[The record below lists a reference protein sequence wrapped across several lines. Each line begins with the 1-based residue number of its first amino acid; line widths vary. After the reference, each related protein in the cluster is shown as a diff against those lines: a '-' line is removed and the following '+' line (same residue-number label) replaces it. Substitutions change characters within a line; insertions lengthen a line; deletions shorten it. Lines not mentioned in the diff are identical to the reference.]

1 MNHSVNHK
9 FLLARM
15 KSFDLSDVVVWC
27 IEANLSGRV
36 SRAHIRGEL
45 AGIIPMR
52 SGVPQGSVIG
62 QLVYLLFAN
71 SLTDALEALTLLFED
86 DVQLIT
92 PRKQNM

>member
-1 MNHSVNHK
+1 
-9 FLLARM
+9 M
-15 KSFDLSDVVVWC
+15 KSFDLGNVVVWC

-36 SRAHIRGEL
+36 SRVHVGGEL
-45 AGIIPMR
+45 AGTIPMR

-62 QLVYLLFAN
+62 PLVYLLFAN
-71 SLTDALEALTLLFED
+71 SLTNALEALTLLFED